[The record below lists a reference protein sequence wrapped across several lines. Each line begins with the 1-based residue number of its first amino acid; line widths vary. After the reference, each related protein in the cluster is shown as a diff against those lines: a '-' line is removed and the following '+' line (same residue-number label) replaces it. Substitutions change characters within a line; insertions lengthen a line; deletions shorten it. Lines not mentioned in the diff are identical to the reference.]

1 MNNLPGITIVCLAYY
16 SSIGV
21 FVATEEGMDRAVRA
35 IEDVYRAENAHKGG
49 GTGSS
54 SSSSSGSC

>member
-1 MNNLPGITIVCLAYY
+1 MLSAVF
-16 SSIGV
+16 SSAIIGV

-35 IEDVYRAENAHKGG
+35 IEDVYRAENSHQGG

-54 SSSSSGSC
+54 SSSGSC